1 MSVNE
6 QRDRTDPRCVV
17 LRSERKDSVDVSL
30 KADESGPG
38 QDIPRSKA
46 DKSIRERTCRDR
58 KSPVLAKDQKATQE
72 GPVRL
77 KLRKNVLGPSVLQSS
92 EKVANPIHEKL

>member
-6 QRDRTDPRCVV
+6 QRDRTNPRCVV

-58 KSPVLAKDQKATQE
+58 KSPVLARSESNTRR
-72 GPVRL
+72 PVRL